1 MPVNLTITST
11 NGYVDDAVVTLGD
24 SIRYTA
30 TGVGEGSVTATIENV
45 ECTIGLNNI
54 KANPDLSAMGQVIV
68 YGENA
73 TIAIKYHPNATG
85 KVNITLT
92 GKKATLT
99 YLNMDL
105 NATIILPNDIPAD
118 EYDVTVVYPGD
129 ANFLNGTANATLAVN
144 NANSTL
150 TVNGNVSFDYNNK
163 GSTTVNFTNATG
175 VVAEVIGKPNATVV
189 VENDTI
195 TVSGLD
201 AGNYVLSVTTITDGN
216 HNNVSETVNVT
227 VNRAKTVLT
236 AKTVNAVY
244 NVNKNLVITLKDST
258 GKAVSGVKITVKLK
272 GTKTYTTDKN
282 GQVKINVAKLVP
294 KKYTAKVTFAGNSN
308 YLKSTANVK
317 VTVKKAKAKIKA
329 KKKTYKVKKKTKKFK
344 ITLKDNKGKP
354 IKKAKVRLI
363 VKKTSKKTKSKNKKK
378 KNIAKTNKKGKATF
392 KINRNKKGKY
402 VATVKFYGNKYYKK
416 AVKKVKIKMK

>member
-11 NGYVDDAVVTLGD
+11 NGYVDNAVVNLGD

-54 KANPDLSAMGQVIV
+54 KTNPDLSAIGQVIV

-73 TIAIKYHPNATG
+73 TITIKYHPNATG

-99 YLNMDL
+99 YSNMDL

-129 ANFLNGTANATLAVN
+129 ANFLNGTANATLTVN
-144 NANSTL
+144 KANSTL
-150 TVNGNVSFDYNNK
+150 TVNK
-163 GSTTVNFTNATG
+163 
-175 VVAEVIGKPNATVV
+175 
-189 VENDTI
+189 
-195 TVSGLD
+195 
-201 AGNYVLSVTTITDGN
+201 
-216 HNNVSETVNVT
+216 
-227 VNRAKTVLT
+227 AKTVLA

-272 GTKTYTTDKN
+272 GTKTYTTDKK

-329 KKKTYKVKKKTKKFK
+329 KKKTYKAKKKTKKFK

-363 VKKTSKKTKSKNKKK
+363 VKKTAKKTKSKNKKK

-392 KINRNKKGKY
+392 KITRNKKGKY
-402 VATVKFYGNKYYKK
+402 TATVKFYGNKYYKK